1 MVRVILLIAL
11 VASACVATPPLVMGE
26 SAPPMT
32 LPPASLGVVVLDHDG
47 VPLAGASL
55 FFTTVTAEGEV
66 ITDESGRA
74 TVRWHEDGVELR
86 ADAPAHEE
94 TVLVVSD
101 PDEQEGDIRFR
112 LEPTI
117 LDGIVTGVG
126 GAPLAGAR
134 VALGTETTVTA
145 ADGGFWFV
153 GVDADEVVVS
163 RPAYEPGATEWT
175 GSGQVA
181 VSLDPFIVRGVYV
194 NPSQMSGDNWQRLLD
209 LVRTTEINTLV
220 IDAKS
225 ESGNVYFDSGVPLAA
240 EIGAERVVWDAT
252 TVRADADSVG
262 AYVIARVVAFQDPVA
277 ARARPSLAIADPTTG
292 GPYERRG
299 QYFLDPTDADARRY
313 NIDLAVAACEA
324 GIDEIQFDY
333 VRYPDGLADNISR
346 MRFDGSA
353 SDEDRPRVI
362 MDFLAEAREE
372 LHERG
377 CAVSAD
383 IFGFIT
389 RATSDGGI
397 GQQLEMLAGVTDAL
411 SPMIYPSHYSTGWYG
426 FTVPNDHPGPMVANA
441 LDDGLA
447 RVADMTI
454 LRPWLQDFWY
464 DDPAQVRAQ
473 IDESEERGL
482 GWMLW
487 HPGSRFSTAA
497 LRSS

>member
-1 MVRVILLIAL
+1 MRV
-11 VASACVATPPLVMGE
+11 VG
-26 SAPPMT
+26 
-32 LPPASLGVVVLDHDG
+32 LGLE
-47 VPLAGASL
+47 
-55 FFTTVTAEGEV
+55 F
-66 ITDESGRA
+66 
-74 TVRWHEDGVELR
+74 GVELR

-101 PDEQEGDIRFR
+101 PDQQEGDIRFR

-134 VALGTETTVTA
+134 VALGTEATVTA
-145 ADGGFWFV
+145 ADGRFRFI
-153 GVDADEVVVS
+153 GVDAGKVVVS

-252 TVRADADSVG
+252 TIRADADSVG

-277 ARARPSLAIADPTTG
+277 AQARPDLSILDSATG
-292 GPYERRG
+292 KAFTARG
-299 QYFLDPTDADARRY
+299 QWFLDPTDADARQY

-324 GIDEIQFDY
+324 GVDEIQFDY
-333 VRYPDGLADNISR
+333 VRFPYNIPETGVV
-346 MRFDGSA
+346 DGSR
-353 SDEDRPRVI
+353 SDEARPRVI
-362 MDFLAEAREE
+362 RDFLATARDE
-372 LHERG
+372 LHARG

-389 RATSDGGI
+389 RERADGGI
-397 GQQLEMLAGVTDAL
+397 GQNLEMLAEVTDAL
-411 SPMIYPSHYSTGWYG
+411 SPMVYPSHYSTGWYG
-426 FTVPNDHPGPMVANA
+426 FEVPNDHPGPVVAGA
-441 LDDGLA
+441 MDEGLE
-447 RVADMTI
+447 RVGDMTI

-464 DDPAQVRAQ
+464 DDPAQVRVQ

-487 HPGSRFSTAA
+487 HPGSRFTTAA
-497 LRSS
+497 IRSS